1 MMADSMGAHCIPFT
15 EVPQTSA
22 LFRDY
27 LYEFEKVTRF
37 YSHNPFEVGSF
48 SVAAKQIAPEGSR
61 CRAVAEVLAEQNRSW
76 GAGPDVGENI
86 ARLGEGKALAVV
98 TGQQVG
104 LFGGP
109 SYSVYKAL
117 TAIRL
122 AETLTAAGTPA
133 VPVFWLASEDHDFAE
148 VNHCLLLDAHDQLVA
163 LKDEASR
170 ADSLPVGRIAFDD
183 SIEALRQRVAAL
195 WPRESAAEAE
205 ELLGGYVPGAT
216 YADAFARLF
225 ARLFAARG
233 LIILNPLHPAL
244 HRLSAPLFRRVL
256 EEAEPLHGAIG
267 ERDRELEKAGYHAQ
281 VHPRE
286 NATLLFASV
295 NSRRVPL
302 RRRGSNFHLTG
313 QGELTLA
320 ALLAR
325 LEAEPENFSA
335 NVLLRP
341 VMQDW
346 LLPTVACV
354 AGPHEAAYFAQA
366 SVLYDKLLERM
377 PVIVPR
383 TSLTLVPP
391 KVQRLLKKYGLAP
404 QDCWHAPQH
413 LSVRLAERR
422 IPPRLAR
429 QLERTQARLEKMLA
443 ETAEGV
449 KQLDPTLEGAVETS
463 LRKMLYQ
470 VEKVRRKAARAQ
482 ADREAIIG
490 RHAGVLSHWLYPER
504 DLQERR
510 VSFLSF
516 VAQHGKPLVERL
528 LGEVKYPCRD
538 HQVIFL

>member
-1 MMADSMGAHCIPFT
+1 MADSMGAHCIPFT

-27 LYEFEKVTRF
+27 LYDFGKVARF
-37 YSHNPFEVGSF
+37 YPHNPFEAGSF
-48 SVAAKQIAPEGSR
+48 AAAAKQIAHEASR
-61 CRAVAEVLAEQNRSW
+61 ARAVAEVLAEQNRSW
-76 GAGPDVGENI
+76 GAGAEVGENI
-86 ARLGEGKALAVV
+86 ARLGQGRALAVV

-109 SYSVYKAL
+109 CYSVYKAL

-122 AETLTAAGTPA
+122 AATLTAAGTPA
-133 VPVFWLASEDHDFAE
+133 VPIFWLASEDHDFAE
-148 VNHCLLLDAHDQLVA
+148 VNHCLLLDAQDQLVT
-163 LKDEASR
+163 LKDEASQ
-170 ADSLPVGRIAFDD
+170 ADSLPVGRITFSD
-183 SIEALRQRVAAL
+183 SIEPLRQRVAAL
-195 WPRESAAEAE
+195 WARESAGEAE

-225 ARLFAARG
+225 ARLFAGRG
-233 LIILNPLHPAL
+233 LIILNPLHAGL

-256 EEAEPLHGAIG
+256 EEAEPLHNAIR
-267 ERDRELEKAGYHAQ
+267 ERDRELEKASYHAQ

-286 NATLLFASV
+286 NATLLFATV
-295 NSRRVPL
+295 NGRRVPL

-313 QGELTLA
+313 QGEQSLA
-320 ALLAR
+320 AVLSQV
-325 LEAEPENFSA
+325 EAEPENFSA

-346 LLPTVACV
+346 LLPTVAYV

-366 SVLYDKLLERM
+366 SVLYEKLLGRM
-377 PVIVPR
+377 PTIVPR

-404 QDCWHAPQH
+404 PDCWHAPEA
-413 LSVRLAERR
+413 LGIRMADRR

-429 QLERTQARLEKMLA
+429 YLERTQARIEKMLT
-443 ETAEGV
+443 ETAEAV

-463 LRKMLYQ
+463 RRKMVYQ
-470 VEKVRRKAARAQ
+470 LEKIRRKAARAQ
-482 ADREAIIG
+482 AEREAIIG
-490 RHAGVLSHWLYPER
+490 RHASILSNWLYPER

-510 VSFLSF
+510 IGFLSF
-516 VAQHGKPLVERL
+516 VARYGRPLVERL
-528 LGEVKYPCRD
+528 LSEVDHPCRD
-538 HQVIFL
+538 HQIVFL